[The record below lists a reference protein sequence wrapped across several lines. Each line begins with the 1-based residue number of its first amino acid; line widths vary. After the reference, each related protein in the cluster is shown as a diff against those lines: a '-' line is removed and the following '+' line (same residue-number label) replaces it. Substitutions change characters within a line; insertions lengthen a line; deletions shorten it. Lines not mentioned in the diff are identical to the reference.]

1 MIKVDEAIVE
11 KVQSQIIMQSKE
23 IESKCLNAVDRQI
36 EIKTKIE
43 IDKQID
49 VKTEILKN
57 QIDKCE
63 SSMTNITIS
72 HNIHTHYQNL

>member
-1 MIKVDEAIVE
+1 
-11 KVQSQIIMQSKE
+11 MQSKD

-49 VKTEILKN
+49 VKTETLKN
-57 QIDKCE
+57 QIDKFE
-63 SSMTNITIS
+63 SSMN
-72 HNIHTHYQNL
+72 NNK